1 MYRKEKHSNRICFIN
16 EHEARKQKNINHQ
29 LQYTSND
36 DLE

>member
-1 MYRKEKHSNRICFIN
+1 MVIGFVFIN
-16 EHEARKQKNINHQ
+16 EHKARKQKNINHQ